1 MQWMVETL
9 RHYPEIAI
17 FLALALG
24 FVIGPIKLGKFSLGN
39 VTGVLLMGVLIGQ
52 LEITISSDVKS
63 VFFLMFLFAVGYG
76 VGPQFFRGLK
86 SDGLP
91 QVLFACLVCVSVLIS
106 AFVAAKLAGYNAGQA
121 AGLLSG
127 AATIS
132 AVLGVASDSIN
143 NLGLPPGEAKKMID
157 AMPVA
162 YAVTYLFGTAGSAWF
177 LASMGPK
184 LLRVDLAKECEEYE
198 AKMGGGLGEEESLT
212 TYPRIALR
220 AYSIASV
227 SKYVGKTISDL
238 EKGLA
243 PSRDFVEKGRGPAR
257 VFIEN
262 IRTAGRILDP
272 DPRMVIQSGDV
283 MAVAAAREV
292 LLRNE
297 ADLGPEVDD
306 RELLEFPAEILDV
319 VITNKNLAGK
329 TLQQIAESQQANQNG
344 RGVFLRKLIRGGQDM
359 LRVGGFAR
367 TDLIHDFSPAG
378 NTSKFVTSSIP
389 TGPNPGNDN
398 TSMSV
403 APSRLSLE
411 LRNNTKFG
419 PLRIYYENDFNNGP
433 NTTNSF
439 RLRHFYGQWQ
449 NVLVGQT
456 WSAWEDADAIPDTV
470 DFEGPNSWIF
480 RLQPQLRY
488 TYALNKQ
495 NLLAVSVEQPNTE
508 LASTVTL
515 PGGPVTVNATSPIPD
530 FVLRYRYEQN
540 RFHIQNAWL
549 FRSLGGFV
557 GASTEKQ
564 VLGWGGMVSAAATVY
579 GKDNIMGHRGKAMD
593 RLERCS
599 SLLPRTS

>member
-359 LRVGGFAR
+359 PWTPGTTVDRGDVLQILGAKRDLERAVKGLGYVDRPTEKTDVVFMGLGIAIGAVIGAASLAIGGIPLSLSTSGGALIAGLVCGWLRSVHPMFGRIPAPALWAFNNMGLTIFIAVVGITTGPSFVQGLREAGLSLFLWGIFVSVMPFVIGLFSGKYLFKMHPGILLGACAGAR
-367 TDLIHDFSPAG
+367 TTTAALGAIQDEAKSKVPALGYTITYAVG
-378 NTSKFVTSSIP
+378 NTLLIIWGIVI
-389 TGPNPGNDN
+389 
-398 TSMSV
+398 
-403 APSRLSLE
+403 
-411 LRNNTKFG
+411 
-419 PLRIYYENDFNNGP
+419 
-433 NTTNSF
+433 
-439 RLRHFYGQWQ
+439 
-449 NVLVGQT
+449 VLMM
-456 WSAWEDADAIPDTV
+456 
-470 DFEGPNSWIF
+470 
-480 RLQPQLRY
+480 
-488 TYALNKQ
+488 K
-495 NLLAVSVEQPNTE
+495 
-508 LASTVTL
+508 
-515 PGGPVTVNATSPIPD
+515 
-530 FVLRYRYEQN
+530 
-540 RFHIQNAWL
+540 
-549 FRSLGGFV
+549 
-557 GASTEKQ
+557 
-564 VLGWGGMVSAAATVY
+564 
-579 GKDNIMGHRGKAMD
+579 
-593 RLERCS
+593 
-599 SLLPRTS
+599 

>member
-91 QVLFACLVCVSVLIS
+91 QVLFACLVCVSVLVS
-106 AFVAAKLAGYNAGQA
+106 AFVAAKIAGYNAGQA

-143 NLGLPPGEAKKMID
+143 NLGLPPDEAKKMID

-184 LLRVDLAKECEEYE
+184 LLRVDLAKECKEYE

-243 PSRDFVEKGRGPAR
+243 PSRDFAEKGRGPAR

-272 DPRMVIQSGDV
+272 DPGMVIQSGDV

-359 LRVGGFAR
+359 PWTPGTTVDRGDVLQIVGAKRDLERAVKGLGYVDRPTEKTDVVFMGLGIAIGAVIGAASLTIGGIPLSLSTSGGALIAGLVCGWLRSVHPMFGRIPAPALWAFNNMGLTIFIAVVGITTGPSFVQGLREAGLSLFLWGIFVSVMPFVIGLFAGKYLFKMHPGILLGACAGAR
-367 TDLIHDFSPAG
+367 TTTAALGAIQDEAKSKVPALGYTITYAVG
-378 NTSKFVTSSIP
+378 NTLLIIWGIVI
-389 TGPNPGNDN
+389 
-398 TSMSV
+398 
-403 APSRLSLE
+403 
-411 LRNNTKFG
+411 
-419 PLRIYYENDFNNGP
+419 
-433 NTTNSF
+433 
-439 RLRHFYGQWQ
+439 
-449 NVLVGQT
+449 VLMM
-456 WSAWEDADAIPDTV
+456 
-470 DFEGPNSWIF
+470 
-480 RLQPQLRY
+480 
-488 TYALNKQ
+488 K
-495 NLLAVSVEQPNTE
+495 
-508 LASTVTL
+508 
-515 PGGPVTVNATSPIPD
+515 
-530 FVLRYRYEQN
+530 
-540 RFHIQNAWL
+540 
-549 FRSLGGFV
+549 
-557 GASTEKQ
+557 
-564 VLGWGGMVSAAATVY
+564 
-579 GKDNIMGHRGKAMD
+579 
-593 RLERCS
+593 
-599 SLLPRTS
+599 

>member
-91 QVLFACLVCVSVLIS
+91 QVLFACLVCVSVLVS
-106 AFVAAKLAGYNAGQA
+106 AFVAAKIAGYNAGQA

-143 NLGLPPGEAKKMID
+143 NLGLPPDEAKKMID

-272 DPRMVIQSGDV
+272 DPGMVIQSGDV

-359 LRVGGFAR
+359 PWTPGTTVDRGDVLQIVGAKRDLERAVKGLGYVDRPTEKTDVVFMGLGIAIGAVIGAASLTIGGIPLSLSTSGGALIAGLVCGWLRSVHPMFGRIPAPALWAFNNMGLTIFIAVVGITTGPSFVQGLREAGLSLFLWGIFVSVMPFVIGLFAGKYLFKMHPGILLGACAGAR
-367 TDLIHDFSPAG
+367 TTTAALGAIQDEAKSKVPALGYTITYAVG
-378 NTSKFVTSSIP
+378 NTLLIIWGIVI
-389 TGPNPGNDN
+389 
-398 TSMSV
+398 
-403 APSRLSLE
+403 
-411 LRNNTKFG
+411 
-419 PLRIYYENDFNNGP
+419 
-433 NTTNSF
+433 
-439 RLRHFYGQWQ
+439 
-449 NVLVGQT
+449 VLMM
-456 WSAWEDADAIPDTV
+456 
-470 DFEGPNSWIF
+470 
-480 RLQPQLRY
+480 
-488 TYALNKQ
+488 K
-495 NLLAVSVEQPNTE
+495 
-508 LASTVTL
+508 
-515 PGGPVTVNATSPIPD
+515 
-530 FVLRYRYEQN
+530 
-540 RFHIQNAWL
+540 
-549 FRSLGGFV
+549 
-557 GASTEKQ
+557 
-564 VLGWGGMVSAAATVY
+564 
-579 GKDNIMGHRGKAMD
+579 
-593 RLERCS
+593 
-599 SLLPRTS
+599 

>member
-143 NLGLPPGEAKKMID
+143 NLGLPPDEAKKMID

-184 LLRVDLAKECEEYE
+184 LLRVDLAKECKEYE

-243 PSRDFVEKGRGPAR
+243 PSRDFAEKGRGPAR

-359 LRVGGFAR
+359 PWTPGTTVDRGDVLQIVGAKRDLERAVKGLGYVDRPTEKTDVVFMGLGIAIGAVIGAASLAIGGIPLSLSTSGGALIAGLVCGWLRSVHPMFGRIPAPALWAFNNMGLTIFIAVVGITTGPSFVQGLREAGLSLFLWGIFVSVMPFVIGLFAGKYLFKMHPGILLGACAGAR
-367 TDLIHDFSPAG
+367 TTTAALGAIQDEAKSKVPALGYTITYAVG
-378 NTSKFVTSSIP
+378 NTLLIIWGIVI
-389 TGPNPGNDN
+389 
-398 TSMSV
+398 
-403 APSRLSLE
+403 
-411 LRNNTKFG
+411 
-419 PLRIYYENDFNNGP
+419 
-433 NTTNSF
+433 
-439 RLRHFYGQWQ
+439 
-449 NVLVGQT
+449 VLMM
-456 WSAWEDADAIPDTV
+456 
-470 DFEGPNSWIF
+470 
-480 RLQPQLRY
+480 
-488 TYALNKQ
+488 K
-495 NLLAVSVEQPNTE
+495 
-508 LASTVTL
+508 
-515 PGGPVTVNATSPIPD
+515 
-530 FVLRYRYEQN
+530 
-540 RFHIQNAWL
+540 
-549 FRSLGGFV
+549 
-557 GASTEKQ
+557 
-564 VLGWGGMVSAAATVY
+564 
-579 GKDNIMGHRGKAMD
+579 
-593 RLERCS
+593 
-599 SLLPRTS
+599 